1 MMMSSLTDRIRARA
15 HRAIDSLPGKLG
27 DAARKA
33 NEALGRP
40 LADEHELADRRAF
53 DARTGGAR
61 AGAAGAKPAPPAGS
75 SAGAASA
82 EHAPVII
89 YYMDKQKRDVSKLT
103 DVLDTQGVQYTVTNI
118 QEDPAAQFAVRRD
131 SKGHRL
137 PVVFIAGDC
146 VGGRAELVNLASSG
160 ELKKKVTGG

>member
-1 MMMSSLTDRIRARA
+1 MSFVDRFRAGA
-15 HRAIDSLPGKLG
+15 HRALDKLPGKLG
-27 DAARKA
+27 DMAKKA

-40 LADEHELADRRAF
+40 LADEDEIADRRAF
-53 DARTGGAR
+53 EARTSGQGAAAPAAR
-61 AGAAGAKPAPPAGS
+61 ATAGDA
-75 SAGAASA
+75 
-82 EHAPVII
+82 APVIV

-103 DVLDTQGVQYTVTNI
+103 DILDANGIKYTVTNI

-146 VGGRAELVNLASSG
+146 IGGRVELVNAATSG
-160 ELKKKVTGG
+160 ELKKRVFGG